1 MATTITLYCLV
12 HGDSVQQAFE
22 IDISNDKSVSRLKKE
37 IKKEKAPEFDDFA
50 ADKLTLWKVDIDIHD
65 KDAIKQLVLEETDVI
80 KNMSPASEIQE
91 YFENAPTKKH
101 IHVVI
106 EYPLGK
112 YFYPS
117 IYELLLLPL

>member
-1 MATTITLYCLV
+1 MVTR
-12 HGDSVQQAFE
+12 
-22 IDISNDKSVSRLKKE
+22 SNKLL
-37 IKKEKAPEFDDFA
+37 
-50 ADKLTLWKVDIDIHD
+50 KLTSAMTSLFLADIHD